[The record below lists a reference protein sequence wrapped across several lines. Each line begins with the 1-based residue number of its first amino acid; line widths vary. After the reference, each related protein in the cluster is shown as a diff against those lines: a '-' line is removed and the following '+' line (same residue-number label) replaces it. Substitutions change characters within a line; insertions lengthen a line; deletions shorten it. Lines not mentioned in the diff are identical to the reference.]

1 MIPGTSTL
9 LTSLCCDTTDV
20 EHIEQFSAFSMLNR
34 TAIAVSRVM
43 RWKFFHNLL
52 KNQGILHDSRKVL
65 DHSSEYY
72 MASEHLNT
80 AVS

>member
-1 MIPGTSTL
+1 MREIGHRHSEPYFLQKRGEITQMRGDL
-9 LTSLCCDTTDV
+9 AEV
-20 EHIEQFSAFSMLNR
+20 
-34 TAIAVSRVM
+34 AVSGVM

-52 KNQGILHDSRKVL
+52 KNQGILQDSQKVL

>member
-1 MIPGTSTL
+1 MQNTF
-9 LTSLCCDTTDV
+9 
-20 EHIEQFSAFSMLNR
+20 EQFSAFSMLIR

-72 MASEHLNT
+72 MASEDLNT

>member
-1 MIPGTSTL
+1 MITGTSIH

-34 TAIAVSRVM
+34 TAIAVSRIM

-52 KNQGILHDSRKVL
+52 KIMEFFRIVGRCLTTVL
-65 DHSSEYY
+65 
-72 MASEHLNT
+72 NIT
-80 AVS
+80 WPRNI

>member
-1 MIPGTSTL
+1 MRLIEQERL
-9 LTSLCCDTTDV
+9 
-20 EHIEQFSAFSMLNR
+20 IEQFSAFSMLNR
-34 TAIAVSRVM
+34 TAIAVPRVM
-43 RWKFFHNLL
+43 RWKFFHNLV

>member
-1 MIPGTSTL
+1 
-9 LTSLCCDTTDV
+9 
-20 EHIEQFSAFSMLNR
+20 MLIR

>member
-1 MIPGTSTL
+1 MEVLSQ
-9 LTSLCCDTTDV
+9 S
-20 EHIEQFSAFSMLNR
+20 
-34 TAIAVSRVM
+34 
-43 RWKFFHNLL
+43 L
-52 KNQGILHDSRKVL
+52 KNYGILHDSRKVL